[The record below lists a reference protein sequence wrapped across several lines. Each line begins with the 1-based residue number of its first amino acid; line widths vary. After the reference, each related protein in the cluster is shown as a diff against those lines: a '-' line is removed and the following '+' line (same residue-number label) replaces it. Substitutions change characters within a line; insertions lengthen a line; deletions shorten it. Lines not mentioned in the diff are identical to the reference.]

1 MPTFFCDAKYQNPE
15 VSPDCIKPVTSFS
28 IYKSSLILNFETVLH
43 QKKVTVKA
51 LREVNL
57 MTEKNEIIQHPQNGS
72 EIKASKKGKCSG
84 YNK

>member
-1 MPTFFCDAKYQNPE
+1 
-15 VSPDCIKPVTSFS
+15 
-28 IYKSSLILNFETVLH
+28 
-43 QKKVTVKA
+43 
-51 LREVNL
+51 